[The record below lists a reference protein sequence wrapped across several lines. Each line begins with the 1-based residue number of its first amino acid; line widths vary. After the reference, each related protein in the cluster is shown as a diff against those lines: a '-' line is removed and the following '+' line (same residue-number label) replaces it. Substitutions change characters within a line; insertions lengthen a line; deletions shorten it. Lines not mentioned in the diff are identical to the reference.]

1 MHILFTVLFTF
12 LIELREENLL
22 KYQDILSVLIIPFI
36 HSFTNVN
43 DSSIEISLKNRRL
56 DISKQDT

>member
-36 HSFTNVN
+36 HSPTLMIVP
-43 DSSIEISLKNRRL
+43 
-56 DISKQDT
+56 SK

>member
-22 KYQDILSVLIIPFI
+22 KYQDILSVLIILFI
-36 HSFTNVN
+36 LFSRTFDFAV
-43 DSSIEISLKNRRL
+43 ILLGEI
-56 DISKQDT
+56 